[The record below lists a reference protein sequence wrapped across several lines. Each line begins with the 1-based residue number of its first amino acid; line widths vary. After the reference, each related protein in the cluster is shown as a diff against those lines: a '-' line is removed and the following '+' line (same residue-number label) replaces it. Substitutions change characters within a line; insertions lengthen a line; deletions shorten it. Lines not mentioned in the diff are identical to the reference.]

1 MGSPVVA
8 PSSGPPWG
16 VLPGRNPSWS
26 PADHLLHH
34 NGNPTLSPRNRTSRF
49 CEHHRPTN
57 GNGQPVPS
65 QPTVFPGFCCDLGQ
79 ICCKPVDDVGS
90 KVQKDKPFRR
100 APAGTPRFSQSA
112 EVQKIL
118 RGELPFG
125 LAPQTEIGDIKT
137 ASLGFVMVKT
147 TTRRAVKTVFPAT
160 VAVVE
165 RRVPG

>member
-1 MGSPVVA
+1 
-8 PSSGPPWG
+8 
-16 VLPGRNPSWS
+16 
-26 PADHLLHH
+26 
-34 NGNPTLSPRNRTSRF
+34 
-49 CEHHRPTN
+49 
-57 GNGQPVPS
+57 
-65 QPTVFPGFCCDLGQ
+65 
-79 ICCKPVDDVGS
+79 VDDVGS

-100 APAGTPRFSQSA
+100 VPAGTPRFSQSA